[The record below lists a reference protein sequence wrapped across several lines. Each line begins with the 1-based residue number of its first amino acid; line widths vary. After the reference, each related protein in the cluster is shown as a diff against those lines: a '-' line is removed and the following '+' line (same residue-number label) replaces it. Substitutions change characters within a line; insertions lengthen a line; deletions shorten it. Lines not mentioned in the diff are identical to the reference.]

1 MCVIAGSR
9 INRCFKVQVMEVTPL
24 FMIDY
29 IPKKKIWINCQIR
42 GPSGALCHKRTHRTL
57 NAVRSGNTGS
67 TSFCSKH
74 SISASVAHHVDHTD
88 KCMSALWRL
97 PAFKAL
103 TLYCSINGLS
113 GAKEA
118 RGSVCTDTEIRS
130 YDALEKADL
139 RSASD
144 SCDHNGFN

>member
-1 MCVIAGSR
+1 MNSHNRIIKHNTIWYNMVRFIVLSGGEKSRMCVIAGSR

-24 FMIDY
+24 FMMAY

-113 GAKEA
+113 GANEA
-118 RGSVCTDTEIRS
+118 RG
-130 YDALEKADL
+130 
-139 RSASD
+139 
-144 SCDHNGFN
+144 